1 MGRWI
6 DLDKTPKKV
15 MVILDIIVIVLLIC
29 STYFLY
35 QEIYLVKKYSGQC
48 VNDPMGWA
56 EYYAWEEKGER
67 IYCSCNYATGGIS
80 RGRII
85 NFSKINLTEE

>member
-1 MGRWI
+1 MFN
-6 DLDKTPKKV
+6 
-15 MVILDIIVIVLLIC
+15 LL
-29 STYFLY
+29 LY

-80 RGRII
+80 RG
-85 NFSKINLTEE
+85 E